1 MGRFVRVMGWCVA
14 NAETKPE
21 TKSVIPKNETTP
33 APLTMLGFCAVAFCL
48 VLIAGCGGGGQ
59 TRFRMMNAVP
69 DETNLELLVNG
80 TSVAN
85 NVAYGTSNGYQ
96 KVKSGSQQV
105 VIEPS
110 GSTSALL
117 TQSVTFT
124 SGTDTTVIAS
134 NFSSSIQAL
143 VLADDNTA
151 PASGDFKI
159 RIVNSAPGLGP
170 ADVYIVTPATDLNT
184 VSPTL
189 SNLGFDS
196 ASGYQSLT
204 AGSYEIV
211 LTPAGQKFP
220 AIDTGSL
227 SFSSGQVRT
236 FVGLNSQSGGFSY
249 AMLQDVN

>member
-1 MGRFVRVMGWCVA
+1 MVCSA
-14 NAETKPE
+14 
-21 TKSVIPKNETTP
+21 II
-33 APLTMLGFCAVAFCL
+33 L
-48 VLIAGCGGGGQ
+48 LIAGCGGGGT
-59 TRFRMMNAVP
+59 TRFRLMNAVP
-69 DETNLELLVNG
+69 DESNLEVLVNG
-80 TSVAN
+80 TSVAS
-85 NVAYGTSNGYQ
+85 NVAYGTSTGYQ
-96 KVKSGSQQV
+96 GVKSGSQQV

-110 GSTSALL
+110 GSSTALI
-117 TQSVTFT
+117 TESISFS

-134 NFSSSIQAL
+134 NFSSSIAAL
-143 VLADDNTA
+143 VLSDDNSA
-151 PASGDFKI
+151 PTSGDFKL

-189 SNLGFDS
+189 SSLGFNS

-204 AGSYEIV
+204 AGSYEVI

-227 SFSSGQVRT
+227 SFVSGQVRT

-249 AMLQDVN
+249 AMLQDAN